1 MTTTLRNLTE
11 KGFDIVF
18 APSIRKNIESGILLL
33 AGIGFLIHLA
43 LVFLK
48 ANGLLET
55 KLFQGSLLNDPISAI
70 YTPFSLILIYEV
82 YLLLFYLPRSFTSCV
97 VKQFEIISLIV
108 IRKIFK
114 DIPSINLDTN
124 WYLSEQNL
132 QLLTD
137 LVGFL
142 LLFLLIYLFNS
153 GKKRLPV
160 KKIAPNLER
169 FINSKKMVSLS
180 LLVVLSIMSFYS
192 LGLWSSDLFTGI
204 PTFNSKNIDGLFFN
218 QFFTILILADV
229 VILLISFR
237 YTEEYSKLIRNT
249 GFIIAT
255 ILLRLS
261 FSATDYLNML
271 LILTAVSFALLILSI
286 YNAMENPILPASTV
300 SQEGYSSVT
309 SQSSSDQHHQEQE

>member
-1 MTTTLRNLTE
+1 MSALRKKTD
-11 KGFDIVF
+11 KVFDYVF
-18 APSIRKNIESGILLL
+18 APSLQKKIENSILLL
-33 AGIGFLIHLA
+33 AGIGFIIHLL

-48 ANGLLET
+48 KNSILDQRLL
-55 KLFQGSLLNDPISAI
+55 QGSLLDDPIAAI

-114 DIPSINLDTN
+114 DIPTIDLGTN
-124 WYLSEQNL
+124 WLHSEQNL
-132 QLLTD
+132 QLFTD
-137 LVGFL
+137 LIGFL
-142 LLFLLIYLFNS
+142 LLFLLIYLFYR

-160 KKIAPNLER
+160 GKISPNLGR
-169 FINSKKMVSLS
+169 FINSKKIVSLS
-180 LLVVLSIMSFYS
+180 LLSVLSVMSFYS
-192 LGLWSSDLFTGI
+192 LGIWIDDLMAGGSF
-204 PTFNSKNIDGLFFN
+204 FNTKKIDGLFFN

-229 VILLISFR
+229 IILLISFR

-271 LILTAVSFALLILSI
+271 LILTAISFALLILTI
-286 YNAMENPILPASTV
+286 YNAMENPKYPSATDSP
-300 SQEGYSSVT
+300 EGYS
-309 SQSSSDQHHQEQE
+309 

>member
-1 MTTTLRNLTE
+1 MSSLRHFADRS
-11 KGFDIVF
+11 FDRLF
-18 APSIRKNIESGILLL
+18 APKLRKNIENSILLL
-33 AGIGFLIHLA
+33 AGVGFIIHLT

-48 ANGLLET
+48 KYEWLDT
-55 KLFQGSLLNDPISAI
+55 QFFQGSLLNDPISAI

-114 DIPSINLDTN
+114 DIPTIDLGSE
-124 WYLSEQNL
+124 WYCSEQNL

-137 LVGFL
+137 LIGFL
-142 LLFLLIYLFNS
+142 LLFLLIYWFYS
-153 GKKRLPV
+153 SKKRLPV
-160 KKIAPNLER
+160 REIAPSLKR
-169 FINSKKMVSLS
+169 FINSKKIVSLTLLITLS
-180 LLVVLSIMSFYS
+180 LMSVYSLSIWLMDAIKGSPA
-192 LGLWSSDLFTGI
+192 FTAQ
-204 PTFNSKNIDGLFFN
+204 KIDGLFFN

-229 VILLISFR
+229 IILLISFR

-261 FSATDYLNML
+261 FSAADYFKMV
-271 LILTAVSFALLILSI
+271 LILIAVGFALLILRI
-286 YNAMENPILPASTV
+286 YNAMENPRP
-300 SQEGYSSVT
+300 
-309 SQSSSDQHHQEQE
+309 SDTIV

>member
-1 MTTTLRNLTE
+1 MTTTLRNLTD
-11 KGFDIVF
+11 KVFDIVF
-18 APSIRKNIESGILLL
+18 APSIRKKIESGILLL

-160 KKIAPNLER
+160 KKMVPNLER

>member
-1 MTTTLRNLTE
+1 MSSLRHFADRS
-11 KGFDIVF
+11 FDRLF
-18 APSIRKNIESGILLL
+18 APKLRKNIENSILLL
-33 AGIGFLIHLA
+33 AGVGFIIHLT

-48 ANGLLET
+48 KYEWLDT
-55 KLFQGSLLNDPISAI
+55 QFFKGSLLNDPISAI

-114 DIPSINLDTN
+114 DIPTIDLGSE
-124 WYLSEQNL
+124 WYYSEQNL

-137 LVGFL
+137 LIGFL
-142 LLFLLIYLFNS
+142 LLFLLIYWFYGS
-153 GKKRLPV
+153 KKRLPV
-160 KKIAPNLER
+160 REIAPSLKR
-169 FINSKKMVSLS
+169 FINSKKIVSLTLLTTLS
-180 LLVVLSIMSFYS
+180 LMSVYSLSIWLMDAIQ
-192 LGLWSSDLFTGI
+192 GAPAFTAQ
-204 PTFNSKNIDGLFFN
+204 KIDGLFFN

-229 VILLISFR
+229 IILLISFR

-261 FSATDYLNML
+261 FSATDYFKMV
-271 LILTAVSFALLILSI
+271 LILIAVGFALLILRI
-286 YNAMENPILPASTV
+286 YNAMENPRPSGTTV
-300 SQEGYSSVT
+300 
-309 SQSSSDQHHQEQE
+309 

>member
-1 MTTTLRNLTE
+1 MTTTLRNLTD

-48 ANGLLET
+48 ANDLLET

-114 DIPSINLDTN
+114 DIPFINLDAN

-153 GKKRLPV
+153 GKKRLPI

-192 LGLWSSDLFTGI
+192 LGLWTSDLFTGT

-286 YNAMENPILPASTV
+286 YNAMENPIRPASTV
-300 SQEGYSSVT
+300 SQEEYSSVT
-309 SQSSSDQHHQEQE
+309 SQSSSDPHHQEQE

>member
-1 MTTTLRNLTE
+1 MTTTLRNLTD
-11 KGFDIVF
+11 KVFDIVF

-160 KKIAPNLER
+160 KKMVPNLER